1 MNLNNLFKIFLK
13 QREKSINVNIV
24 NNYHSYPDNSYQDNG
39 YFDNIYNVGE
49 NNYYV
54 NTEQSNNYYQEYNTQ
69 EPYEI
74 PSHDV
79 YLLEDVKSP
88 PKYEDIIYSTP
99 VEYFNPTAPTSPPPV
114 PPLSQISTCEN
125 DLNIRSISNED
136 IFKDDSETCSI
147 CLCDFKEMKTI
158 TLTNCHHKF
167 HYKCIKEWLLDND
180 RCPLCNE
187 DQTKLKKRLNF

>member
-1 MNLNNLFKIFLK
+1 MNLNNLFKKLLK
-13 QREKSINVNIV
+13 QRDKNININIV
-24 NNYHSYPDNSYQDNG
+24 NNYNSYPVNSYQDNG
-39 YFDNIYNVGE
+39 YFDNIYNVSE
-49 NNYYV
+49 NDYYL
-54 NTEQSNNYYQEYNTQ
+54 NIDHSNNYYQ

-99 VEYFNPTAPTSPPPV
+99 VEYFNPTAPTSPV
-114 PPLSQISTCEN
+114 PSLSQISKCEN

-136 IFKDDSETCSI
+136 VFKDDSETCSI
-147 CLCDFKEMKTI
+147 CLSDFKEMKII

-167 HYKCIKEWLLDND
+167 HYKCIKEWLSNND

-187 DQTKLKKRLNF
+187 DQTKLKNRFNF